1 MRVFVLVFSV
11 CMICLAGSKIT
22 RAEEENPLFLSEEA
36 TSDLGEF
43 EPVDTEEVWK
53 EAKELQRK
61 ADLLRKAA
69 KAKYEEA
76 TKLITQAG
84 GLRAQASAK
93 TQAIMARAQTN
104 ELMAGLF
111 SSLFSSFSGMAA
123 SQGQMP
129 PLMTNVMEGLGSGI
143 QRQAQ
148 AEMSYAEGMKGKYET
163 EAEDKASPLETKA
176 GTLEEEGNKLQAAAN
191 KFQALANVK
200 TLLYNAEELRLTISE
215 ESEEIQ
221 ALKTRVRSTIEK
233 VSLP

>member
-1 MRVFVLVFSV
+1 MRVFILVFSA

-22 RAEEENPLFLSEEA
+22 RAEEKNPLFLSEEA

-69 KAKYEEA
+69 KEKYEKA
-76 TKLITQAG
+76 TELITQAG
-84 GLRAQASAK
+84 GIRAKAGAK

-148 AEMSYAEGMKGKYET
+148 AEMSFAETTKERH
-163 EAEDKASPLETKA
+163 EAEAEEKASPLETKA

-200 TLLYNAEELRLTISE
+200 TLLFNAEELRLIISE